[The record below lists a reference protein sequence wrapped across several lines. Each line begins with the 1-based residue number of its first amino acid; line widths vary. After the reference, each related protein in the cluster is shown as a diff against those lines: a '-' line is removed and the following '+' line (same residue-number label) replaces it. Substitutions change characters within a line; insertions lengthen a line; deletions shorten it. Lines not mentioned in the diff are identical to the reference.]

1 MEKPDVRELIRAEGF
16 RFDKSLGQN
25 FVFDGNLLGAIAAD
39 AGVCAEDTV
48 VEIGT
53 GAGTLTAALAER
65 AGRVI
70 SFEVDERLRDILSL
84 SLRGREN
91 VEVVFRDVLRM
102 KDAEISEITGGKP
115 FRVVANLPYCVT
127 SPMIMRFV
135 ESALPVTGITVMVQ
149 KEVADRLCAA
159 PATPDY
165 AAVTLAVKIFGD
177 AVVTRTVSRKM
188 FLPPPNVD
196 SAVVRIDRVAGRL
209 AGENAAL
216 IKKLVRAGFAMR
228 RKTLVNNLCAA
239 LSLPREKAE
248 AAVVAA
254 GFSPMVRGET
264 LSLDGYVALSHAV
277 ERVTEGVI

>member
-1 MEKPDVRELIRAEGF
+1 MEKPDVRDLIRAEGF

-39 AGVCAEDTV
+39 AGVCKDDTV

-65 AGRVI
+65 AGRVV

-84 SLRGREN
+84 SLQGRDN

-102 KDAEISEITGGKP
+102 KDCEIETLTGGP

-165 AAVTLAVKIFGD
+165 AAITLAVRIFGD
-177 AVVTRTVSRKM
+177 ARVTRTVSRKM
-188 FLPPPNVD
+188 FMPPPNVD
-196 SAVVRIDRVAGRL
+196 SAVVRIDRAEDRL
-209 AGENAAL
+209 AGENVPFV
-216 IKKLVRAGFAMR
+216 KKLVRAGFAMR
-228 RKTLVNNLCAA
+228 RKTLVNNLCSA

-248 AAVVAA
+248 AAVIAA

-264 LSLDGYVALSHAV
+264 LSLEDYVALAHSV
-277 ERVTEGVI
+277 SGVTDGTI

>member
-1 MEKPDVRELIRAEGF
+1 MEKPDVRDLIRAEGF

-39 AGVCAEDTV
+39 AGVCKDDTV

-65 AGRVI
+65 AGRVV

-84 SLRGREN
+84 SLQGRDN

-102 KDAEISEITGGKP
+102 KDCEIETLTGGP

-165 AAVTLAVKIFGD
+165 AAITLAVRIFGD
-177 AVVTRTVSRKM
+177 ARVTRTVSRKM
-188 FLPPPNVD
+188 FMPPPNVD
-196 SAVVRIDRVAGRL
+196 SAVVRIDRADDRL
-209 AGENAAL
+209 AGENVPFV
-216 IKKLVRAGFAMR
+216 KKLVRAGFAMR
-228 RKTLVNNLCAA
+228 RKTLVNNLCSA

-264 LSLDGYVALSHAV
+264 LSLEDYVALAHSV
-277 ERVTEGVI
+277 SGVTDGTI

>member
-1 MEKPDVRELIRAEGF
+1 MEKPDVRDLIRAEGF

-39 AGVCAEDTV
+39 AGVCKDDTV

-65 AGRVI
+65 AGRVV

-84 SLRGREN
+84 SLQGRDS

-102 KDAEISEITGGKP
+102 KDCEIETLTGGP

-165 AAVTLAVKIFGD
+165 AAITLAVRIFGD
-177 AVVTRTVSRKM
+177 ARVTRTVSRKM
-188 FLPPPNVD
+188 FMPPPNVD
-196 SAVVRIDRVAGRL
+196 SAVVRIDRAEGRL
-209 AGENAAL
+209 AGENVPFV
-216 IKKLVRAGFAMR
+216 KKLVRAGFAMR
-228 RKTLVNNLCAA
+228 RKTLVNNLCSA

-264 LSLDGYVALSHAV
+264 LSLEDYVALAHAV
-277 ERVTEGVI
+277 SGVTDGTI

>member
-1 MEKPDVRELIRAEGF
+1 MEKPDVRDLIRAEGF

-25 FVFDGNLLGAIAAD
+25 FVFDGNLLGAITAD
-39 AGVCAEDTV
+39 AGVCKDDTV

-65 AGRVI
+65 AGRVV

-84 SLRGREN
+84 SLQGRDN

-102 KDAEISEITGGKP
+102 KDCEIETLTGGP

-165 AAVTLAVKIFGD
+165 AAITLAVRIFGD
-177 AVVTRTVSRKM
+177 ARVTRTVSRKM
-188 FLPPPNVD
+188 FMPPPNVD
-196 SAVVRIDRVAGRL
+196 SAVVRIDKAEDRL
-209 AGENAAL
+209 AGENVPFV
-216 IKKLVRAGFAMR
+216 KKLVRAGFAMR
-228 RKTLVNNLCAA
+228 RKTLVNNLCSA

-264 LSLDGYVALSHAV
+264 LSLEDYVALAHSV
-277 ERVTEGVI
+277 SGVTDGTI

>member
-1 MEKPDVRELIRAEGF
+1 MEKPDVRDLIRAEGF

-39 AGVCAEDTV
+39 AGVCKDDTV

-65 AGRVI
+65 AGRVV

-84 SLRGREN
+84 SLQGRDN

-102 KDAEISEITGGKP
+102 KDCEIETLTGGP

-165 AAVTLAVKIFGD
+165 AAITLAVRIFGD
-177 AVVTRTVSRKM
+177 ARVTRTVSRKM
-188 FLPPPNVD
+188 FMPPPNVD
-196 SAVVRIDRVAGRL
+196 SAVVRIDRAEDRL
-209 AGENAAL
+209 AGENVPFV
-216 IKKLVRAGFAMR
+216 KKLVRAGFAMR
-228 RKTLVNNLCAA
+228 RKTLVNNLCSA

-254 GFSPMVRGET
+254 GFPPMVRGET
-264 LSLDGYVALSHAV
+264 LSLEDYVALAHSV
-277 ERVTEGVI
+277 SGVTDGTI

>member
-1 MEKPDVRELIRAEGF
+1 MEKPDVRDLIRAEGF

-39 AGVCAEDTV
+39 AGVCKDDTV

-65 AGRVI
+65 AGRVV
-70 SFEVDERLRDILSL
+70 SFEVDERLRDVLSL
-84 SLRGREN
+84 SLQGRDN

-102 KDAEISEITGGKP
+102 KDCEIETLTGGP

-165 AAVTLAVKIFGD
+165 AAITLAVRIFGD
-177 AVVTRTVSRKM
+177 ARVTRTVSRKM
-188 FLPPPNVD
+188 FMPPPNVD
-196 SAVVRIDRVAGRL
+196 SAVVRIDRAEDRL
-209 AGENAAL
+209 AGENVPFV
-216 IKKLVRAGFAMR
+216 KKLVRAGFAMR
-228 RKTLVNNLCAA
+228 RKTLVNNLCSA

-264 LSLDGYVALSHAV
+264 LSLEDYVALAHSV
-277 ERVTEGVI
+277 SGVTDGTI

>member
-1 MEKPDVRELIRAEGF
+1 MEKPDVRDLIRAEGF

-39 AGVCAEDTV
+39 AGVCKDDTV

-65 AGRVI
+65 AGRVV

-84 SLRGREN
+84 SLQGRDN

-102 KDAEISEITGGKP
+102 KDCEIETLTGGP

-165 AAVTLAVKIFGD
+165 AAITLAVRIFGD
-177 AVVTRTVSRKM
+177 ARVTRTVSRKM
-188 FLPPPNVD
+188 FMPPPNVD
-196 SAVVRIDRVAGRL
+196 SAVVRIDRAEDRL
-209 AGENAAL
+209 AGENVPFV
-216 IKKLVRAGFAMR
+216 KKLVRAGFAMR
-228 RKTLVNNLCAA
+228 RKTLVNNLCSA

-264 LSLDGYVALSHAV
+264 LSLEDYVALVHSV
-277 ERVTEGVI
+277 SGVTDGTI

>member
-1 MEKPDVRELIRAEGF
+1 MEKPDVRDLIRAEGF

-39 AGVCAEDTV
+39 AGVCKDDTV

-65 AGRVI
+65 AGRVV

-84 SLRGREN
+84 SLQGRDN

-102 KDAEISEITGGKP
+102 KDCEIETLTGGP

-165 AAVTLAVKIFGD
+165 AAITLAVRIFGD
-177 AVVTRTVSRKM
+177 TRVTRTVSRKM
-188 FLPPPNVD
+188 FMPPPNVD
-196 SAVVRIDRVAGRL
+196 SAVVRIDRAEDRL
-209 AGENAAL
+209 AGENVPFV
-216 IKKLVRAGFAMR
+216 KKLVRAGFAMR
-228 RKTLVNNLCAA
+228 RKTLVNNLCSA

-264 LSLDGYVALSHAV
+264 LSLEDYVALAHAV
-277 ERVTEGVI
+277 SGVTDGTI

>member
-1 MEKPDVRELIRAEGF
+1 MEKPDVRDLIRAEGF

-39 AGVCAEDTV
+39 AGVCKDDTV

-65 AGRVI
+65 AGRVV

-84 SLRGREN
+84 SLQGRDN

-102 KDAEISEITGGKP
+102 KDCEIETLTGGP

-165 AAVTLAVKIFGD
+165 AAITLAVRIFGD
-177 AVVTRTVSRKM
+177 ARVTRTVSRKM
-188 FLPPPNVD
+188 FMPPPNVD
-196 SAVVRIDRVAGRL
+196 SAVVRIDRAEDRL
-209 AGENAAL
+209 AGENVPFV
-216 IKKLVRAGFAMR
+216 KKLVRAGFAMR
-228 RKTLVNNLCAA
+228 RKTLVNNLCSA

-264 LSLDGYVALSHAV
+264 LSLENYVALAHSV
-277 ERVTEGVI
+277 SGVTDGTI

>member
-1 MEKPDVRELIRAEGF
+1 MEKPDVRDLIRAEGF

-39 AGVCAEDTV
+39 AGACKDDTV

-65 AGRVI
+65 AGRVV

-84 SLRGREN
+84 SLQGRDN

-102 KDAEISEITGGKP
+102 KDCEIETLTGGP

-165 AAVTLAVKIFGD
+165 AAITLAVRIFGD
-177 AVVTRTVSRKM
+177 ARVTRTVSRKM
-188 FLPPPNVD
+188 FMPPPNVD
-196 SAVVRIDRVAGRL
+196 SAVVRIDRAEDRL
-209 AGENAAL
+209 AGENVPFV
-216 IKKLVRAGFAMR
+216 KKLVRAGFAMR
-228 RKTLVNNLCAA
+228 RKTLVNNLCSA

-264 LSLDGYVALSHAV
+264 LSLEDYIALAHSVSGVTDG
-277 ERVTEGVI
+277 TI

>member
-1 MEKPDVRELIRAEGF
+1 MEKPDVRDLIRAEGF

-39 AGVCAEDTV
+39 AGVCKDDTV

-65 AGRVI
+65 AGRVV

-84 SLRGREN
+84 SLQGRDN

-102 KDAEISEITGGKP
+102 KDCEIETLTGGP

-165 AAVTLAVKIFGD
+165 AAITLAVRMFGD
-177 AVVTRTVSRKM
+177 ARVTRTVSRKM
-188 FLPPPNVD
+188 FMPPPNVD
-196 SAVVRIDRVAGRL
+196 SAVVRIDRAEDRL
-209 AGENAAL
+209 AGENVPFV
-216 IKKLVRAGFAMR
+216 KKLVRAGFAMR
-228 RKTLVNNLCAA
+228 RKTLVNNLCSA

-264 LSLDGYVALSHAV
+264 LSLEDYVALAHSV
-277 ERVTEGVI
+277 SGVTDGTI

>member
-1 MEKPDVRELIRAEGF
+1 MEKPDVRDLIRAEGF

-39 AGVCAEDTV
+39 AGVCKDDTV

-65 AGRVI
+65 AGRVV

-84 SLRGREN
+84 SLQGRDN

-102 KDAEISEITGGKP
+102 KDCEIETLTGGP

-165 AAVTLAVKIFGD
+165 AAITLAVRIFGD
-177 AVVTRTVSRKM
+177 ARVTRTVSRKM
-188 FLPPPNVD
+188 FMPPPNVD
-196 SAVVRIDRVAGRL
+196 SAVVRIDRAEDRL
-209 AGENAAL
+209 AGENVPFV
-216 IKKLVRAGFAMR
+216 KKLVRAGFAMR
-228 RKTLVNNLCAA
+228 RKTLVNNLCSA

-264 LSLDGYVALSHAV
+264 LSFEDYVALAHAV
-277 ERVTEGVI
+277 SGVTDGTI

>member
-1 MEKPDVRELIRAEGF
+1 MEKPDVRDLIRAEGF

-39 AGVCAEDTV
+39 AGVCKDDTV

-65 AGRVI
+65 AGRVV

-84 SLRGREN
+84 SLQGRDN

-102 KDAEISEITGGKP
+102 KDCEIETLTGGP

-165 AAVTLAVKIFGD
+165 AAITLAVRIFGD
-177 AVVTRTVSRKM
+177 ARVTRTVSRKM
-188 FLPPPNVD
+188 FMPPPNVD
-196 SAVVRIDRVAGRL
+196 SAVVRIDRAEDRL
-209 AGENAAL
+209 AGENVPFV
-216 IKKLVRAGFAMR
+216 KKLVRAGFAMR
-228 RKTLVNNLCAA
+228 RKTLVNNLCSA

-264 LSLDGYVALSHAV
+264 LSLEDYVALAHSV
-277 ERVTEGVI
+277 SGVTDGTI

>member
-1 MEKPDVRELIRAEGF
+1 MEKPDVRDLIRAEGF

-39 AGVCAEDTV
+39 AGVCKDDTV

-65 AGRVI
+65 AGRVV

-84 SLRGREN
+84 SLQGRDN

-102 KDAEISEITGGKP
+102 KDCEIETLTGGP

-135 ESALPVTGITVMVQ
+135 ESDLPVTGITVMVQ

-165 AAVTLAVKIFGD
+165 AAITLAVRIFGD
-177 AVVTRTVSRKM
+177 ARVTRTVSRKM
-188 FLPPPNVD
+188 FMPPPNVD
-196 SAVVRIDRVAGRL
+196 SAVVRIDRAEDRL
-209 AGENAAL
+209 AGENVPFV
-216 IKKLVRAGFAMR
+216 KKLVRAGFAMR
-228 RKTLVNNLCAA
+228 RKTLVNNLCSA

-264 LSLDGYVALSHAV
+264 LSLEDYVALAHSV
-277 ERVTEGVI
+277 SGVTDGTI

>member
-1 MEKPDVRELIRAEGF
+1 MEKPDVRDLIRAEGF

-39 AGVCAEDTV
+39 AGVCKDDTV

-65 AGRVI
+65 AGRVV

-84 SLRGREN
+84 SLQGRDN

-102 KDAEISEITGGKP
+102 KDCEIETLTGGP

-149 KEVADRLCAA
+149 KEVADRLCAV

-165 AAVTLAVKIFGD
+165 AAITLAVRIFGD
-177 AVVTRTVSRKM
+177 ARVTRTVSRKM
-188 FLPPPNVD
+188 FMPPPNVD
-196 SAVVRIDRVAGRL
+196 SAVVRIDRTEDRL
-209 AGENAAL
+209 AGENVPFV
-216 IKKLVRAGFAMR
+216 KKLVRAGFAMR
-228 RKTLVNNLCAA
+228 RKTLVNNLCSA

-264 LSLDGYVALSHAV
+264 LSLEDYVTLAHAV
-277 ERVTEGVI
+277 SGVTDGTI

>member
-1 MEKPDVRELIRAEGF
+1 MEKPDVRDLIRAEGF

-39 AGVCAEDTV
+39 AGVCKDDTV

-65 AGRVI
+65 AGRVV

-84 SLRGREN
+84 SLQGRDN

-102 KDAEISEITGGKP
+102 KDCEIETLTGGP

-165 AAVTLAVKIFGD
+165 AAITLAVRIFGD
-177 AVVTRTVSRKM
+177 ARVTRTVSRKM
-188 FLPPPNVD
+188 FTPPPNVD
-196 SAVVRIDRVAGRL
+196 SAVVRIDRAEGRL
-209 AGENAAL
+209 AGENVPFV
-216 IKKLVRAGFAMR
+216 KKLVRAGFAMR
-228 RKTLVNNLCAA
+228 RKTLVNNLCSA

-264 LSLDGYVALSHAV
+264 LSLEDYVALAHAV
-277 ERVTEGVI
+277 LGVTDGTI

>member
-1 MEKPDVRELIRAEGF
+1 MEKPDVRDLIRAEGF

-39 AGVCAEDTV
+39 AGVCKDDTV

-65 AGRVI
+65 AGRVV

-84 SLRGREN
+84 SLQARDN
-91 VEVVFRDVLRM
+91 VEVVFRDVLGM
-102 KDAEISEITGGKP
+102 KDCEIETLTGGP

-165 AAVTLAVKIFGD
+165 AAITLAVRIFGD
-177 AVVTRTVSRKM
+177 ARVTRTVSRKM
-188 FLPPPNVD
+188 FMPPPNVD
-196 SAVVRIDRVAGRL
+196 SAVVRIDRAEDRL
-209 AGENAAL
+209 AGENVPFV
-216 IKKLVRAGFAMR
+216 KKLVRAGFAMR
-228 RKTLVNNLCAA
+228 RKTLVNNLCSA

-264 LSLDGYVALSHAV
+264 LSLEDYVALAHSV
-277 ERVTEGVI
+277 SGVTDGTI

>member
-1 MEKPDVRELIRAEGF
+1 MEKPDVRDLIRAEGF

-39 AGVCAEDTV
+39 ACVCKDDTV

-65 AGRVI
+65 AGRVV

-84 SLRGREN
+84 SLQGRDN

-102 KDAEISEITGGKP
+102 KDCEIETLTGGP

-165 AAVTLAVKIFGD
+165 AAITLAVRIFGD
-177 AVVTRTVSRKM
+177 ARVTRTVSRKM
-188 FLPPPNVD
+188 FMPPPNVD
-196 SAVVRIDRVAGRL
+196 SAVVRIDRAEDRL
-209 AGENAAL
+209 AGENVPFV
-216 IKKLVRAGFAMR
+216 KKLVRAGFAMR
-228 RKTLVNNLCAA
+228 RKTLVNNLCSA

-264 LSLDGYVALSHAV
+264 LSLEDYVALAHSV
-277 ERVTEGVI
+277 SGVTDGTI

>member
-1 MEKPDVRELIRAEGF
+1 MEKPDVRDLIRAEGF

-39 AGVCAEDTV
+39 AGVCKDDTV

-65 AGRVI
+65 AGRVV

-84 SLRGREN
+84 SLQGRDN

-102 KDAEISEITGGKP
+102 KDCEIETLTGGP

-165 AAVTLAVKIFGD
+165 AAITLAVRIFGD
-177 AVVTRTVSRKM
+177 ARVTRTVSRKM
-188 FLPPPNVD
+188 FTPPPNVD
-196 SAVVRIDRVAGRL
+196 SAVVRIDRAEGRL
-209 AGENAAL
+209 AGENVPFV
-216 IKKLVRAGFAMR
+216 KKLVRAGFAMR
-228 RKTLVNNLCAA
+228 RKTLVNNLCSA

-264 LSLDGYVALSHAV
+264 LSLEDYVALAHSV
-277 ERVTEGVI
+277 SGVTDGTI

>member
-1 MEKPDVRELIRAEGF
+1 MEKPDVRDLIRVEGF

-39 AGVCAEDTV
+39 AGVCKDDTV

-65 AGRVI
+65 AGRVV

-84 SLRGREN
+84 SLQGRDN

-102 KDAEISEITGGKP
+102 KDCEIETLTGGP

-165 AAVTLAVKIFGD
+165 AAITLAVRIFGD
-177 AVVTRTVSRKM
+177 ARVTRTVSRKM
-188 FLPPPNVD
+188 FMPPPNVD
-196 SAVVRIDRVAGRL
+196 SAVVRIDRAEDRL
-209 AGENAAL
+209 AGENVPFV
-216 IKKLVRAGFAMR
+216 KKLVRAGFAMR
-228 RKTLVNNLCAA
+228 RKTLVNNLCSA

-264 LSLDGYVALSHAV
+264 LSLEDYVALAHAV
-277 ERVTEGVI
+277 SGVTDGTI

>member
-1 MEKPDVRELIRAEGF
+1 MEKPDVRDLIRAEGF

-39 AGVCAEDTV
+39 AGVCKDDTV

-65 AGRVI
+65 AGRVV

-84 SLRGREN
+84 SLQGRNN

-102 KDAEISEITGGKP
+102 KDCEIETLTGGP

-165 AAVTLAVKIFGD
+165 AAITLAVRIFGD
-177 AVVTRTVSRKM
+177 AHVTRTVSRKM
-188 FLPPPNVD
+188 FMPPPNVD
-196 SAVVRIDRVAGRL
+196 SAVVRIDRAEDRL
-209 AGENAAL
+209 AGENVPFV
-216 IKKLVRAGFAMR
+216 KKLVRAGFAMR
-228 RKTLVNNLCAA
+228 RKTLVNNLCSA

-264 LSLDGYVALSHAV
+264 LSLEDYVALAHSV
-277 ERVTEGVI
+277 SGVTDGTI

>member
-1 MEKPDVRELIRAEGF
+1 MEKPDVRDLIRAEGF

-39 AGVCAEDTV
+39 AGVCKDDTV

-65 AGRVI
+65 AGRVV

-84 SLRGREN
+84 SLQGRDN

-102 KDAEISEITGGKP
+102 KDCEIETLTGGP

-165 AAVTLAVKIFGD
+165 AAITLAVRIFGD
-177 AVVTRTVSRKM
+177 ARVTRTVSRKM
-188 FLPPPNVD
+188 FMPPPNVD
-196 SAVVRIDRVAGRL
+196 SAVVRIDRNKRFDAD
-209 AGENAAL
+209 GELFRKVVKSA
-216 IKKLVRAGFAMR
+216 FAMR
-228 RKTLVNNLCAA
+228 RKILSTCLASGLGIGKEKAAA
-239 LSLPREKAE
+239 LIEMS
-248 AAVVAA
+248 
-254 GFSPMVRGET
+254 GHSPSARGET
-264 LSLDGYVALSHAV
+264 LSAEDFAV
-277 ERVTEGVI
+277 LTNVIKNNM

>member
-1 MEKPDVRELIRAEGF
+1 MEKPDVRDLIRAEGF

-39 AGVCAEDTV
+39 AGVCKDDTV

-65 AGRVI
+65 AGRVV

-84 SLRGREN
+84 SLQGRDN

-102 KDAEISEITGGKP
+102 KDCEIETLTGGP

-165 AAVTLAVKIFGD
+165 AAITLAVRIFGD
-177 AVVTRTVSRKM
+177 ARVTRTVSRKM
-188 FLPPPNVD
+188 FMPPPNVN
-196 SAVVRIDRVAGRL
+196 SAVVRIDRAEDRL
-209 AGENAAL
+209 AGENVPFV
-216 IKKLVRAGFAMR
+216 KKLVRAGFAMR
-228 RKTLVNNLCAA
+228 RKTLVNNLCSA

-264 LSLDGYVALSHAV
+264 LSLEDYVALAHSV
-277 ERVTEGVI
+277 SGVTDGTI

>member
-1 MEKPDVRELIRAEGF
+1 MEKPDVRDLIRAEGF

-25 FVFDGNLLGAIAAD
+25 FVFDGNLLGSIAAD
-39 AGVCAEDTV
+39 AGVCKDDTV

-65 AGRVI
+65 AGRVV

-84 SLRGREN
+84 SLQGRNN

-102 KDAEISEITGGKP
+102 KDCEIETLTGGP

-165 AAVTLAVKIFGD
+165 AAITLAVRIFGD
-177 AVVTRTVSRKM
+177 ARVTRTVSRKM
-188 FLPPPNVD
+188 FMPPPNVD
-196 SAVVRIDRVAGRL
+196 SAVVRIDRAEDRL
-209 AGENAAL
+209 AGENVPFV
-216 IKKLVRAGFAMR
+216 KKLVRAGFAMR
-228 RKTLVNNLCAA
+228 RKTLVNNLCSA

-264 LSLDGYVALSHAV
+264 LSLEDYVALAHAV
-277 ERVTEGVI
+277 SGVTDGTI

>member
-1 MEKPDVRELIRAEGF
+1 MEKPDVRDLIRAEGF

-39 AGVCAEDTV
+39 AGVCKDDTV

-65 AGRVI
+65 AGRVV

-84 SLRGREN
+84 SLQGRDN

-102 KDAEISEITGGKP
+102 KDCEIGTLTGGP

-165 AAVTLAVKIFGD
+165 AAITLAVRIFGD
-177 AVVTRTVSRKM
+177 ARVTRTVSRKM
-188 FLPPPNVD
+188 FMPPPNVD
-196 SAVVRIDRVAGRL
+196 SAVVRIDRAEDRL
-209 AGENAAL
+209 AGENVPFV
-216 IKKLVRAGFAMR
+216 KKLVRAGFAMR
-228 RKTLVNNLCAA
+228 RKTLVNNLCSA

-264 LSLDGYVALSHAV
+264 LSLEDYVALAHAV
-277 ERVTEGVI
+277 SGVTDGTI